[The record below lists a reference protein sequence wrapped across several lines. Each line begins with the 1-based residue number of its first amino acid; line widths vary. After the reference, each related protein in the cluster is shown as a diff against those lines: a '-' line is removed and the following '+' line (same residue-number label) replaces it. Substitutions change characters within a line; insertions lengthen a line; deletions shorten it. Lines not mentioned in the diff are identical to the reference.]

1 MGVGSKPLHMAA
13 GGGNVSNTRALVE
26 LGARLEATAADGSTP
41 LHCAA
46 SEGRSET
53 IRVLVALGAQLE
65 ATAAEH
71 HGETPLRSAVNAKQ
85 RRRRRRWWR
94 WVRTWARRTATA

>member
-1 MGVGSKPLHMAA
+1 VGVGSKPLHMAA

-26 LGARLEATAADGSTP
+26 LGARLEAK
-41 LHCAA
+41 
-46 SEGRSET
+46 
-53 IRVLVALGAQLE
+53 
-65 ATAAEH
+65 AAEH